1 MDTYD
6 VAVIGAG
13 PAGVMAAWT
22 AAKQGA
28 STILL
33 EKETSAGRKPCAEGV
48 LSEALEDA
56 QVAPEREFA
65 AHRITGAYLYPPD
78 EKKRV
83 RVGGEGYILDKPA
96 FLTSLAA
103 RAGAAG
109 AEVAYGSRVDKV
121 SREDGF
127 VVVEGSRNTQP
138 FSLKAKV
145 IVGCDG
151 TGSILARQFFPRR
164 NYPVIAAF
172 QYDMIDCNLEDES
185 RLEIFIGHKKA
196 PAGYIWIF
204 PKGKGTANVGIGL
217 KGSGAKTLL
226 DKFIQEHPRVFG
238 NAKIERSQA
247 APVPVGGEVEDYVTA
262 NMMLCGDAA
271 GQVIPLTGAGIHTSM
286 VAGKIAGEVAGKAAR
301 EGDVGSKRLSEYKE
315 RFEALWGEKISTSL
329 RGLES
334 FERFSDDELNIIT
347 DFLEGQDLVD
357 MAHGFSPSRA
367 VGLMLR
373 HPILAMKVAHQL
385 MGS

>member
-28 STILL
+28 YTVLL
-33 EKETSAGRKPCAEGV
+33 ERETAAGRKPCAEGI
-48 LSEALEDA
+48 LSEVLDDA
-56 QVAPEREFA
+56 EMSPQNEFA
-65 AHRITGAYLYPPD
+65 TNRITGAFLYAPD
-78 EKKRV
+78 EKRRV

-96 FLTSLAA
+96 FLRSLAE
-103 RAGAAG
+103 RAGASG
-109 AEVAYGSRVDKV
+109 AELVFGARVDSV
-121 SREDGF
+121 SRQDGA
-127 VVVEGSRNTQP
+127 VLIEGRRDSQP
-138 FSLKAKV
+138 YSLKTRAV
-145 IVGCDG
+145 IGCDG

-172 QYDMIDCNLEDES
+172 QYDMTDCQLEDES
-185 RLEIFIGHKKA
+185 KLEIFIGHKKA

-217 KGSGAKTLL
+217 KGSGAKSLL
-226 DKFIQEHPRVFG
+226 DKFIQDHPNVF
-238 NAKIERSQA
+238 NHSKIERSQA
-247 APVPVGGEVEDYVTA
+247 APVPVGGEVEDYVTD

-271 GQVIPLTGAGIHTSM
+271 GQVIPLTGAGIHTSI
-286 VAGKIAGEVAGKAAR
+286 VAGKIAGEVAGAAAR
-301 EGDVGSKRLSEYKE
+301 EGEVGSKRLSAYRE
-315 RFEALWGEKISTSL
+315 RFEALWGEKISNSL
-329 RGLES
+329 KALES

-347 DFLEGQDLVD
+347 DFLDGQDLVD
-357 MAHGFSPSRA
+357 MAHGFRPSKA
-367 VGLMLR
+367 VGLMVR

-385 MGS
+385 IS

>member
-28 STILL
+28 HTVLL
-33 EKETSAGRKPCAEGV
+33 ERDTSAGRKPCAEGI
-48 LSEALEDA
+48 LSEVLEDA
-56 QVAPEREFA
+56 EVSPQSEFA

-83 RVGGEGYILDKPA
+83 RVGGDGYILDKPA

-109 AEVAYGSRVDKV
+109 AELAYGTRIDRV
-121 SREDGF
+121 SREDGY
-127 VVVEGSRNTQP
+127 VVAEGSRNTQP
-138 FSLKAKV
+138 FSLRSKV

-164 NYPVIAAF
+164 NYAVIAAF
-172 QYDMIDCNLEDES
+172 QYDMVDCQLEDES
-185 RLEIFIGHKKA
+185 SLEIFIGHKKA
-196 PAGYIWIF
+196 PAGYLWIF

-217 KGSGAKTLL
+217 KGSGAKLLL
-226 DKFIQEHPRVFG
+226 DKFLQDHPKVFG

-247 APVPVGGEVEDYVTA
+247 APVPVGGEIEEYVTA

-271 GQVIPLTGAGIHTSM
+271 GQVIPLTGAGIHTSL

-301 EGDVGSKRLSEYKE
+301 EGDVGSNRLSEYKE
-315 RFEALWGEKISTSL
+315 RFDALWGAKISNSL
-329 RGLES
+329 RALES

-357 MAHGFSPSRA
+357 MAHGFSPTKA

-385 MGS
+385 MSS

>member
-1 MDTYD
+1 MDSYD

-28 STILL
+28 HTVLL
-33 EKETSAGRKPCAEGV
+33 ERETSAGRKPCAEGV

-56 QVAPEREFA
+56 QVLPQDEFA
-65 AHRITGAYLYPPD
+65 TNRITGAFLYSPD
-78 EKKRV
+78 ENRKV

-96 FLTSLAA
+96 FLTSLAERA
-103 RAGAAG
+103 RAAG
-109 AEVAYGSRVDKV
+109 AEVAYGARVESV
-121 SREDGF
+121 SREDG
-127 VVVEGSRNTQP
+127 VVRVEGKRDSLP
-138 FSLKAKV
+138 FSLRTKV
-145 IVGCDG
+145 VVGCDG
-151 TGSILARQFFPRR
+151 TGSILARQFFSRR

-172 QYDMIDCNLEDES
+172 QYDMTDCRIEDES
-185 RLEIFIGHKKA
+185 KLEIFIGHKKA

-217 KGSGAKTLL
+217 KGAGAKSLL
-226 DKFIQEHPRVFG
+226 DKFIQEHPTVFG
-238 NAKIERSQA
+238 TAKIERSQA
-247 APVPVGGEVEDYVTA
+247 APVPVGGEVEDYVTE

-286 VAGKIAGEVAGKAAR
+286 VAGKIAGEVAGKASKD
-301 EGDVGSKRLSEYKE
+301 GDTGSKRLSAYKE
-315 RFEALWGEKISTSL
+315 RFEALWGEKISNSL
-329 RGLES
+329 KALES

-347 DFLEGQDLVD
+347 DFLDGQDLVE
-357 MAHGFSPSRA
+357 MAHGFRPSRA
-367 VGLMLR
+367 VGLMVR

-385 MGS
+385 IS

>member
-1 MDTYD
+1 MDSVD

-28 STILL
+28 HTVLL
-33 EKETSAGRKPCAEGV
+33 ERETSAGRKPCAEGI
-48 LSEALEDA
+48 LSEALDDA
-56 QVAPEREFA
+56 QIPAQSEFA
-65 AHRITGAYLYPPD
+65 TNRITGAFLYSPD
-78 EKKRV
+78 EKRRV
-83 RVGGEGYILDKPA
+83 RVGGDGYILDKPA
-96 FLTSLAA
+96 FLRSLAERA
-103 RAGAAG
+103 RAAG
-109 AEVAYGSRVDKV
+109 AEVRYGARVEGV
-121 SREDGF
+121 SRRDGA
-127 VVVEGSRNTQP
+127 VLVEGRKDSEP
-138 FSLKAKV
+138 FSLMTRV
-145 IVGCDG
+145 VVGCDG

-172 QYDMIDCNLEDES
+172 QYDMTDCRVEDES
-185 RLEIFIGHKKA
+185 KLEIFIGHKKA

-217 KGSGAKTLL
+217 KGAGAKSLL
-226 DKFIQEHPRVFG
+226 DRFIQEHPNVFG
-238 NAKIERSQA
+238 SAKIERSQA
-247 APVPVGGEVEDYVTA
+247 APVPVGGEVEDYVTE

-301 EGDVGSKRLSEYKE
+301 EGDVGSKRLSEYKD
-315 RFEALWGEKISTSL
+315 RFEALWGEKISNSL
-329 RGLES
+329 KALES

-347 DFLEGQDLVD
+347 DFLDGQDLVE
-357 MAHGFSPSRA
+357 MAHGFRPSKA
-367 VGLMLR
+367 VGLMVR

-385 MGS
+385 IS